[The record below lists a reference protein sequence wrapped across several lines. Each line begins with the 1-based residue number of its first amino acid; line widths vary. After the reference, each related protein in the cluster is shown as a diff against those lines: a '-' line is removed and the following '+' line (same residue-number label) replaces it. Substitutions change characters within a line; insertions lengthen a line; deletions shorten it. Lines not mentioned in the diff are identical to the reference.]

1 MKSVLDIEYYDEKDL
16 ISRKRQFLGGS
27 CNYKMIYGFIF
38 TDENNAN
45 SFILS
50 ITDDDYY
57 LDTEN
62 KSVRASNGKQYIN
75 PDFNEFKYIVM
86 ELLGGKTSNEVFEAF
101 YVGLMT
107 QTVDMGIKFKAST
120 LMLMN
125 RLSFGNS
132 IDYDIIRGIISG
144 NLILEDKDAM
154 LHDIFDSIQAIL
166 SQYEYKPRKLRRI

>member
-1 MKSVLDIEYYDEKDL
+1 MNSVLDMERYDEKDL
-16 ISRKRQFLGGS
+16 MYRKRQILGGS

-62 KSVRASNGKQYIN
+62 KKVRASTDKQYIN

-86 ELLGGKTSNEVFEAF
+86 ELLGGKTSNEVFEKF
-101 YVGLMT
+101 YVNLMT
-107 QTVDMGIKFKAST
+107 QTVSMGIKFKAST
-120 LMLMN
+120 LMLKHI
-125 RLSFGNS
+125 LSSGN
-132 IDYDIIRGIISG
+132 IRNNKDFDIIMDIINS

-154 LHDIFDSIQAIL
+154 LHDIFDSIQTIL
-166 SQYEYKPRKLRRI
+166 SQYEYKPLN